1 MSLLA
6 YLWRVI
12 FGRAQGLVETQT
24 SHARQRLVDDFASE
38 QADLVRDRKMTEEQ
52 ARAAIKERFP
62 EMTSDEVARA
72 LARGWF
78 LTR

>member
-1 MSLLA
+1 MGLLA
-6 YLWRVI
+6 CLWRVI

-24 SHARQRLVDDFASE
+24 SRARQRLVDEFASE
-38 QADLVRDRKMTEEQ
+38 QVDLVRDRKITEEQ
-52 ARAAIKERFP
+52 ARAAIAERFP

-72 LARGWF
+72 VARGWF